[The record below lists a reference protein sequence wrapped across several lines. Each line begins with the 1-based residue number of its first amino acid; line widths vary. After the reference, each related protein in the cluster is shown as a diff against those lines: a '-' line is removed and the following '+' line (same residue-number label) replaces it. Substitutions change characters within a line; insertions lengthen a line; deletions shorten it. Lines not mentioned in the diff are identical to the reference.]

1 MVFFK
6 LKDYPLD
13 SAALVKYMA
22 ENGVIING
30 EDNGIM
36 RYVTHAYVSREEI
49 DKVVDLMKSV
59 Q

>member
-13 SAALVKYMA
+13 SAKLVAYMA
-22 ENGVIING
+22 ENNVIING
-30 EDNGIM
+30 EDNGMM

-49 DKVVDLMKSV
+49 DTVIELMKKAK
-59 Q
+59 